1 MRENSITLKSTP
13 SGRAFMQFIA
23 MLNTGDEERLS
34 EFIGKRFSAEVL
46 ADYSVDELVTYCMT
60 VYNETGGMRIHKVFL
75 SQEFT
80 MMVVMKAIRDD
91 VEVLFL
97 DRLKVETVQPHNIL
111 EYVHQE
117 FNAADY
123 GG

>member
-13 SGRAFMQFIA
+13 SGRAFMQFMA
-23 MLNTGDEERLS
+23 MLNTGNAETLA
-34 EFIGKRFSAEVL
+34 EFIGKRFSADILE
-46 ADYSVDELVTYCMT
+46 DYSVDELVAYCMA
-60 VYNETGGMRIHKVFL
+60 VYKETGGMRIYKVFL
-75 SQEFT
+75 SQEFS
-80 MMVVMKAIRDD
+80 MMVVMKAMRED

-97 DRLKVETVQPHNIL
+97 DKLKVETAAPHNIL

>member
-23 MLNTGDEERLS
+23 MLNIGDETRLA
-34 EFIGKRFSAEVL
+34 EFIGKRFSADVL
-46 ADYSVDELVTYCMT
+46 VDYSVDELVTYCMT
-60 VYNETGGMRIHKVFL
+60 VHGETGGMRIHKVFL

-80 MMVVMKAIRDD
+80 MMVVMKAMRDD
-91 VEVLFL
+91 VDVLFL
-97 DRLKVETVQPHNIL
+97 DRLKVETVPPHNIL